1 MVWGRSGDQQHAEDA
16 AVARLLERVEGLDR
30 LTEAKFVTYRSLIDL
45 QAEKVA
51 LALTASDKAITKA
64 EAATER
70 RFELLNEFRAQSAD
84 WASRFATRE
93 ATELANKQIRERMEQ
108 LSTDIEK
115 EIDRVSAQT
124 GRLMTGLLLTIV
136 TALIGAL
143 TLVLTR

>member
-1 MVWGRSGDQQHAEDA
+1 MVWRRLDKADDST
-16 AVARLLERVEGLDR
+16 ARLSERLDGLDR

-70 RFELLNEFRAQSAD
+70 RFELLNEFRAQSQD
-84 WASRFATRE
+84 WAARFATRE
-93 ATELANKQIRERMEQ
+93 ATELADKQIRERLEQ
-108 LSTDIEK
+108 LSADIEK